1 MLKLQKTGDPM
12 VATTLIFS
20 FLSNIT
26 QINCL
31 CMYCVVYKYK
41 GYRQIFYSKDPCLQG
56 YRRQIAEDLKLG
68 IFSTIR
74 NKPTR

>member
-12 VATTLIFS
+12 VDTTPIFS

-31 CMYCVVYKYK
+31 CMNCVVYKYK
-41 GYRQIFYSKDPCLQG
+41 GYRQIFYSKDPCLLD
-56 YRRQIAEDLKLG
+56 YRRQIAEDLKSG

-74 NKPTR
+74 NKPTC